1 MPCSLFFL
9 VSRLFFV
16 FLARRSE
23 RDGGGTKQHNTGN
36 GEKQVS
42 GLLAMKA
49 AIIALIAL
57 AFGLSVANAQQ
68 TGLLLSQVGGRGGRA
83 VSI

>member
-1 MPCSLFFL
+1 MPFPLCC
-9 VSRLFFV
+9 V
-16 FLARRSE
+16 
-23 RDGGGTKQHNTGN
+23 GGGGGVGFAFCT
-36 GEKQVS
+36 EREQVS

-68 TGLLLSQVGGRGGRA
+68 TGLLLSQVF
-83 VSI
+83 VDV